1 MKISLFYV
9 GIFTLD
15 CGGSLHL
22 LRYLVSTYVDSFSKW
37 KLFKGIFA
45 PSRPRTNIWMK
56 NDRHGGPIDAILNG
70 TPQQMLQFILHTC
83 WKAIY
88 SFYVIRF
95 SRFSNNLMT
104 MNGKIVA
111 GDKKSPF
118 GCYFLYTLTKLVF
131 DTWGMLCR
139 KACLYPKSSL
149 IDTTSTYYENDV
161 DLNIFSFSL
170 QCNNE
175 KKICLHFWW
184 NCSLTLNWISWLKPW

>member
-1 MKISLFYV
+1 MMTSTHSHLVLTWKFPFFYV

-104 MNGKIVA
+104 MNGKIV
-111 GDKKSPF
+111 GGKQKKS
-118 GCYFLYTLTKLVF
+118 V
-131 DTWGMLCR
+131 WML
-139 KACLYPKSSL
+139 
-149 IDTTSTYYENDV
+149 
-161 DLNIFSFSL
+161 FSL
-170 QCNNE
+170 HSD
-175 KKICLHFWW
+175 KISVWYLRNVMQKGVFCI
-184 NCSLTLNWISWLKPW
+184 LNRV